1 MSRHIGIVACSPPG
15 AALCYQLISKGLED
29 PPEISIHA
37 HPFETYMHHI
47 HAGDWGGVGALML
60 DSAHRLAGIGA
71 DCLIAPCNTIHH
83 AMYFVEPRSPRP
95 WLHIAAEVAHE
106 ARRQGFRRVALLGT
120 KLIMESHV
128 YPDFFEPAG
137 IAYEIPEPSEREHID
152 RFIFEEMVAGKFT
165 EDARAYLESVIA
177 RMRGLGCDA
186 AGLCCTELPLLFQ
199 GIETALPLLD
209 STRILATAALE
220 RSRKC

>member
-1 MSRHIGIVACSPPG
+1 MPRHIGIVACSPPG
-15 AALCYQLISKGLED
+15 AALCYQLLSTAVAD

-47 HAGDWGGVGALML
+47 HAGDWDGVGALML

-83 AMYFVEPRSPRP
+83 AMDFVEPRSPRP

-106 ARRQGFRRVALLGT
+106 AQRRGFRRIALLGT
-120 KLIMESHV
+120 KLIMESRV
-128 YPDFFEPAG
+128 YPDRFEQAG
-137 IAYEIPEPSEREHID
+137 IEYEIPDPSEREQID
-152 RFIFEEMVAGKFT
+152 RFIFDEMVGGKFT
-165 EDARAYLESVIA
+165 GDARAYLEAVIA
-177 RMRGLGCDA
+177 RMQQRGCDA

-220 RSRKC
+220 RSRQC